1 MEERSRGGKG
11 VLNREVEERNNGKR
25 GWKDFHRPYSFAH
38 YKER

>member
-11 VLNREVEERNNGKR
+11 VLNREVEEINNGKR
-25 GWKDFHRPYSFAH
+25 GWDFHRPYSFAH